1 MKKNRREF
9 LKITGLA
16 GAGLAGLN
24 FMNGCTPNSQNRTG
38 EGRNW
43 QEDPEWQRIQ
53 YGEWGGPGVDPRPGA
68 MDEILLKDYAPKSSL
83 VLPVT
88 DVDQPRFPA
97 IDVHIHNYPARADG
111 DTRQVL
117 AEWVETMDEVG
128 VEISVVH
135 TNAIGDRFRELAEL
149 YLDNYPDR
157 FQLYCGVDLNEI
169 GASDYPERAAEEL
182 RRCYEMGA
190 RGVGELTD
198 KGLGLSADS
207 SIPRDERLH
216 HDDPRLDLFWQTCSE
231 LNLPVNI
238 HIADHPSAWEP
249 LDVFQERTPD
259 YQHFNLHGDDILSHG
274 ELLARRDS
282 LLERHPNTTF
292 IACHLSNEGHDL
304 ASLSEALER
313 YPNLYL
319 DISARDYEVG
329 RTPRAAKRFLEAYP
343 DRVLF
348 GTDMGMQK
356 SMYRAWWRL
365 LETDDEYM
373 TGRVWWPYYG
383 LDLPDSVLE
392 PLYRGNAERIMNWE
406 EV

>member
-1 MKKNRREF
+1 MAKSRREF
-9 LKITGLA
+9 LKISGLA

-24 FMNGCTPNSQNRTG
+24 FLNGCTPNSQNRTD
-38 EGRNW
+38 EDQNW
-43 QEDPEWQRIQ
+43 QEDPEWQWLK

-68 MDEILLKDYAPKSSL
+68 MDHILLKDYAPKSSL
-83 VLPVT
+83 VLPKSDVT
-88 DVDQPRFPA
+88 EARFPA

-111 DTRQVL
+111 DTREVL
-117 AEWVETMDEVG
+117 AEWVETMDVVG
-128 VEISVVH
+128 VETSVVH
-135 TNAIGDRFRELAEL
+135 TNAVGDFFQELAEL
-149 YLDNYPDR
+149 YLVNHPDR
-157 FQLYCGVDLNEI
+157 FQLYCGIDLNEI
-169 GASDYPERAAEEL
+169 GASDYPERAAQEL
-182 RRCYEMGA
+182 YRCYEMGA

-216 HDDPRLDLFWQTCSE
+216 HDDSRLDLFWETCGE

-259 YQHFNLHGDDILSHG
+259 YQHFNLYGDDILSHG
-274 ELLARRDS
+274 QLLARRDS
-282 LLERHPNTTF
+282 LLEKHPDTTF

-304 ASLSEALER
+304 ASLSEALDR

-356 SMYRAWWRL
+356 SMYRAWWHL

-383 LDLPDSVLE
+383 LDLPDSILE

>member
-1 MKKNRREF
+1 MAKSRRDF
-9 LKITGLA
+9 LKISGLA
-16 GAGLAGLN
+16 GMGLAG
-24 FMNGCTPNSQNRTG
+24 MKVMSGCAPDSQNRT
-38 EGRNW
+38 ETGRNW
-43 QEDPEWQRIQ
+43 QEDPEWQRVQ

-68 MDEILLKDYAPKSSL
+68 MDDILLKDYAPKSSL
-83 VLPVT
+83 VLPET
-88 DVDQPRFPA
+88 DVPEARFPV
-97 IDVHIHNYPARADG
+97 IDVHLHNYPARAGG
-111 DTRQVL
+111 DTRQAL

-128 VEISVVH
+128 VETSVVH
-135 TNAIGDRFRELAEL
+135 TNAIGETFQDLAEL
-149 YLDNYPDR
+149 YLDNYPGR
-157 FQLYCGVDLNEI
+157 FQLYCGMDLNGT
-169 GASDYPERAAEEL
+169 GAADYSERAADEL

-198 KGLGLSADS
+198 KGLGLPADPD
-207 SIPRDERLH
+207 IPADERLH
-216 HDDPRLDLFWQTCSE
+216 HDDPRLDLFWETCAE

-238 HIADHPSAWEP
+238 HIADHPSAWQP

-282 LLERHPNTTF
+282 LLEKHPDTTF

-304 ASLSEALER
+304 ASLGRALDR
-313 YPNLYL
+313 YGNLYL

-329 RTPRAAKRFLEAYP
+329 RTPRAARRFLEAYP

-348 GTDMGMQK
+348 GTDMGMQQ

-392 PLYRGNAERIMNWE
+392 ALYRGNAERIMNWDR
-406 EV
+406 V